1 VKSLPVQLLII
12 FIALFT
18 GQKLTAQYVEKDFIL
33 YSVRNGLSDNQI
45 TCLQQD
51 DQGYLWIG
59 TKAGLNRF
67 DGIAFK
73 KFYQGSAPIHLPSD
87 IITRLKNFGSQRLG
101 IFSRGGFEVL
111 HTNSYEVSRYLI
123 PDSTAFTTPLNA
135 AWDAVQ
141 LPDGSFAMTTAAGF
155 YVLTEKKLAYR
166 YDAFNIKD
174 IGRKQILYGREI
186 FRVGKDVYLIYTNED
201 GQALY
206 NSQTRSF
213 LPIDKPE
220 MPWTPFMHPR
230 NFPGDRWVVKRQ
242 LNADESV
249 FIPTNADS
257 IIYYNNAGKKRVASP
272 LPSAFVRQLNW
283 ESQFELV
290 GDSVLLLNS
299 GYTGFYR
306 LQLDRQTGIIRA
318 DEKKFLS
325 NYQVKCLFTDKD
337 GRLWV
342 GTTQGLLKQ
351 ERLSP
356 PIAAFQYLSSLP
368 QSASDFFTCT
378 YRYKNTMFAGQY
390 SRHHGLSIIDA
401 STMKR
406 VKEIQFYG
414 SDLPWNEVISIQMYH
429 PDTLWIGTWAGL
441 LWYDTKT
448 ERYGKLLDEK
458 KYSWATNF
466 PAVLAPPRSDGYAW
480 FCAWLGGRVVRYHI
494 PSRSFTLFSP
504 QTNPSLPFEKVK
516 SIVYDSFGDV
526 WIGGHALT
534 RWNNRLQG
542 FDTVINVYAGANKFN
557 DDIVALSADD
567 DGSLWVHNAD
577 NGLLEYKIREKRFV
591 VYGIKDGLP
600 SALLQ
605 SLSSV
610 IDHKLWIAGNNQ
622 LCLMDTRSKQF
633 TVYDHDDG
641 LPERIPS
648 SRRIYFDP
656 ADRQLY
662 LCAENYLVRFPL
674 EPEKMANDNGD
685 LLIED
690 LSINND
696 STLFQPPDQIELGH
710 NDNNLAFRFTVVDF
724 ERNNYQFAYRLNN
737 SSAWNSIGAQH
748 SISFNNLSP
757 GEYRVELAAS
767 GKSGIRKTKSV
778 LIVINP
784 PFWARRWFIALV
796 VLLILA
802 VAFWLFRA
810 RLSSL
815 RQKANI
821 DRQLSQTEMKALQAQ
836 MNPHFIFNSLNSIRE
851 MILNQENKDASHYL
865 NKFAQLIRITLEQS
879 TQEMISLRAT
889 IDYLSRYIEM
899 ETIRNG
905 FLRYEF
911 EVDKEIDLDETLVSP
926 MIIQPF
932 VENAIWHGV
941 SATRKDINVK
951 ISFRKTGHSLVCT
964 VDDNGIGIS
973 RSKSSKRLNGIQRR
987 SHGIIN
993 VQNRI
998 KLLNEKYNLRCQ
1010 VTIIDKTEMPALQE
1024 PGTLVTIQLP
1034 YQTTES

>member
-1 VKSLPVQLLII
+1 VKPLLNHL
-12 FIALFT
+12 FIVLLTVFT
-18 GQKLTAQYVEKDFIL
+18 GEEITAQYAEKDFTL
-33 YSVRNGLSDNQI
+33 YSVRDGLSDNQI

-51 DQGYLWIG
+51 DQGYIWIG

-67 DGIAFK
+67 DGIGFR
-73 KFYQGSAPIHLPSD
+73 KFSQGIAPIYLPSD
-87 IITRLKNFGSQRLG
+87 ILTRLKNFGSHRLG

-111 HTNSYEVSRYLI
+111 HTDNYKVSRYLI
-123 PDSTAFTTPLNA
+123 ADSTAFTTPLNA

-155 YVLTEKKLAYR
+155 YVLNEKKLAYR
-166 YDAFNIKD
+166 HDAFNIKD
-174 IGRKQILYGREI
+174 IGRKQLLYGREI
-186 FRVGKDVYLIYTNED
+186 FQVGKHEYIVYANED

-206 NSQTRSF
+206 NSQARSF
-213 LPIDKPE
+213 TAIDKE
-220 MPWTPFMHPR
+220 NMKWQPFMHPR
-230 NFPGDRWVVKRQ
+230 HFPGDRWLTKRQ
-242 LNADESV
+242 LNANEFV
-249 FIPTNADS
+249 FISTNTDS
-257 IIYYNNAGKKRVASP
+257 IIYYNNAWKKRVASA
-272 LPSAFVRQLNW
+272 LPAAFARQLNW
-283 ESQFELV
+283 ESKLELV

-306 LQLDRQTGIIRA
+306 LQIDRATGIIRA

-325 NYQVKCLFTDKD
+325 GFQVKCFFADRD

-351 ERLSP
+351 ERVSP
-356 PIAAFQYLSSLP
+356 PIAAFQYPSLLP
-368 QSASDFFTCT
+368 QLTSDFFTCT
-378 YRYKNTMFAGQY
+378 YRYKNVLYAGQY

-406 VKEIQFYG
+406 IKEIRFFG
-414 SDLPWNEVISIQMYH
+414 NDVPWNEVISIEMYH
-429 PDTLWIGTWAGL
+429 RDTLWIGTWAGL

-458 KYSWATNF
+458 KYPWAANF
-466 PAVLAPPRSDGYAW
+466 PGMLASPRSDGYAW
-480 FCAWLGGRVVRYHI
+480 FCALLGGRVVRYHI

-504 QTNPSLPFEKVK
+504 QTSPALPFEKVK
-516 SIVYDSFGDV
+516 SIVYDSYGDV

-534 RWNNRLQG
+534 RWSNRLQR
-542 FDTVINVYAGANKFN
+542 FDTLINVYAGANKFN

-567 DGSLWVHNAD
+567 NGSLWVHNAD

-591 VYGIKDGLP
+591 PYGVKDGLP

-605 SLSSV
+605 SLSNV
-610 IDHKLWIAGNNQ
+610 IDHKLWMAGNTQ

-633 TVYDHDDG
+633 TIYDHSDG

-648 SRRIYFDP
+648 GRRINFDP
-656 ADRQLY
+656 VDSQLY

-674 EPEKMANDNGD
+674 TPKQSVNNSGD

-690 LSINND
+690 MSINND
-696 STLFQPPDQIELGH
+696 STLFHPPGKIELDH
-710 NDNNLAFRFTVVDF
+710 SNNNLSFRFTVVDF
-724 ERNNYQFAYRLNN
+724 DRNNYQFAYRLNN
-737 SSAWNSIGAQH
+737 SSAWNLIGAQH
-748 SISFNNLSP
+748 SISFNSLSP
-757 GEYRVELAAS
+757 GEYLLELVAT
-767 GKSGIRKTKSV
+767 GEPGIRKTKSV
-778 LIVINP
+778 LIVIKP
-784 PFWARRWFIALV
+784 PFWARKWFLVLV
-796 VLLILA
+796 VLVILA
-802 VAFWLFRA
+802 VAYWLFRA
-810 RLSSL
+810 RLRRV

-851 MILNQENKDASHYL
+851 MILHQENKDASHYL

-879 TQEMISLRAT
+879 TQEMISLRGT
-889 IDYLSRYIEM
+889 IDYLNRYIEM
-899 ETIRNG
+899 ETIRNE
-905 FLRYEF
+905 FLRHEF
-911 EVDKEIDLDETLVSP
+911 EVDEELDQDEIQVSP

-941 SATRKDINVK
+941 SARNKNIRVK
-951 ISFRKTGHSLVCT
+951 ISFSKTSGSLVCI
-964 VDDNGIGIS
+964 VDDNGMGIS
-973 RSKSSKRLNGIQRR
+973 HSRSLKKMNGAQRR
-987 SHGIIN
+987 SHGIVN

-998 KLLNEKYNLRCQ
+998 KLLNEKYNLRCS
-1010 VTIIDKTEMPALQE
+1010 VTIVDKKDIPGMIE
-1024 PGTLVTIQLP
+1024 PGTVVTIELP